1 MLNKTT
7 TTTVKTMVNGVAKR
21 VPLNMS
27 GTEIRTETILIT
39 PDMARHWLGSN
50 TRSNRRPSAK
60 TVDAYAREM
69 AAGRWL
75 VTHQG
80 IAFNQAGEL
89 VDGQHR
95 LLAIIEADVNILMM
109 VTTGLAVEYN
119 SPIDQGYNRSLA
131 QVLGRQ
137 ARWISVVRG
146 LYALEQGLG
155 DGGFKATSGM
165 IDEVSGR
172 HSAAIDSVLEIVKT
186 RMLPTGGLAALV
198 YAWPVDPQT
207 VANFARQ
214 VDTGEMLEVGDPA
227 YSLRRWL
234 SSGAKRWPKEN
245 MLATIGAVRSA
256 IENVKHHSIYARTA
270 TKRSGMSNYA
280 WLCGRRRALGL
291 AGTPAFVNN
300 DE

>member
-21 VPLNMS
+21 APLNMS

-95 LLAIIEADVNILMM
+95 LLAIIEADVNIWMM

-186 RMLPTGGLAALV
+186 RMLPTGGLAALCRTRV
-198 YAWPVDPQT
+198 R
-207 VANFARQ
+207 VAGGPADGGEFRAPGRHGGDVGGRGPRLLAPPMAVVWSQEVAEGEHAR
-214 VDTGEMLEVGDPA
+214 D
-227 YSLRRWL
+227 
-234 SSGAKRWPKEN
+234 
-245 MLATIGAVRSA
+245 
-256 IENVKHHSIYARTA
+256 H
-270 TKRSGMSNYA
+270 RSGS
-280 WLCGRRRALGL
+280 LGDRERE
-291 AGTPAFVNN
+291 AP
-300 DE
+300 